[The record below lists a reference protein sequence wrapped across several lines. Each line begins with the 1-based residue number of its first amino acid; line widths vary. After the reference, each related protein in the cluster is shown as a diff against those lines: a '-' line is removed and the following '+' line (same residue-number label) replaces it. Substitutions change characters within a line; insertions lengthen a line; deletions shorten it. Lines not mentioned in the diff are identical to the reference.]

1 MNIIYSSHVIAKIEI
16 LKRHGIYIDK
26 KLIDEIIIAPEK
38 LEMGYKNRF
47 IAQKK
52 IDKTHV
58 LRVVYE
64 ETNNIILI
72 ITIYPGR
79 IQRYD

>member
-1 MNIIYSSHVIAKIEI
+1 
-16 LKRHGIYIDK
+16 
-26 KLIDEIIIAPEK
+26 
-38 LEMGYKNRF
+38 MGYLDRF

-52 IDKTHV
+52 IDETHV

-64 ETNNIILI
+64 ETNNIIFI

-79 IQRYD
+79 IRRYE